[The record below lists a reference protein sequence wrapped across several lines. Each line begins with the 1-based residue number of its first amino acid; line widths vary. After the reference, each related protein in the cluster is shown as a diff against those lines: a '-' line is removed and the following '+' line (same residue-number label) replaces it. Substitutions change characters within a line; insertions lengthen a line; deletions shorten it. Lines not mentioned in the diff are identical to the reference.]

1 MQKETSM
8 KKIIALAVVAAVA
21 VGMVCAQVGVTAGV
35 KGTFGMNL
43 GTTLTDEGKQSLSV
57 GYDIE
62 TKNKLVVGGG
72 GALYG
77 RYNMPFHAPLG
88 VQLELGIFANNGV
101 KLSADS
107 SIEEGGMKI
116 DVEATSSASYLSM
129 DIPLIVTYDISAG
142 PVVITPMVG
151 VNFSIPLGK
160 IKAKMEYT
168 AKIDGMGEQKMDSTE
183 DADIASK
190 FIPGIVAGVEV
201 GLPLGPGSLVADL
214 RYVND
219 FTKFSI
225 DTGVDGMDPIEVGI
239 RRNFNI
245 SLGYALK
252 F

>member
-1 MQKETSM
+1 M
-8 KKIIALAVVAAVA
+8 KKIVAMAVVAAVT
-21 VGMVCAQVGVTAGV
+21 VSMVCAQITVGA
-35 KGTFGMNL
+35 KGTFGMNW
-43 GTTLTDEGKQSLSV
+43 GSATTDEGRAFASIENFV
-57 GYDIE
+57 G
-62 TKNKLVVGGG
+62 TTSFGKLVVGGG
-72 GALYG
+72 GSIYG

-88 VQLELGIFANNGV
+88 VQLELGIFANNGDALEV
-101 KLSADS
+101 DGSINNNVGKINVTGNAS
-107 SIEEGGMKI
+107 S
-116 DVEATSSASYLSM
+116 TYLSM

-160 IKAKMEYT
+160 LKYKTEYT
-168 AKIDGMGEQKMDSTE
+168 AKIEGYREEKEEFTE
-183 DADIASK
+183 EFDIDPR

-219 FTKFSI
+219 FTNVTIASEGESMELF
-225 DTGVDGMDPIEVGI
+225 T

-245 SLGYALK
+245 SVGYALK

>member
-1 MQKETSM
+1 M
-8 KKIIALAVVAAVA
+8 KKVIALVATAVVAVS
-21 VGMVCAQVGVTAGV
+21 MVCAQVTVGA

-43 GTTLTDEGKQSLSV
+43 GSTLTDEGKTLFTM
-57 GYDIE
+57 GYDID
-62 TKNKLVVGGG
+62 TKNEVMVGGG
-72 GALYG
+72 GAIYG
-77 RYNMPFHAPLG
+77 RYNMPFHTPLG

-101 KLSADS
+101 KVSADS
-107 SIEEGGMKI
+107 SIEEDGMKI
-116 DVEATSSASYLSM
+116 GVEATGSASYLSM

-142 PVVITPMVG
+142 PVVITPLVG

-160 IKAKMEYT
+160 MKSKMEYT
-168 AKIDGMGEQKMDSTE
+168 AKMDGQVVDEDDFTE
-183 DADIASK
+183 DFDIASK

-225 DTGVDGMDPIEVGI
+225 DPGVDGMDPVEVGI

-245 SLGYALK
+245 SVGYALK

>member
-1 MQKETSM
+1 M
-8 KKIIALAVVAAVA
+8 KKIIAMAVVAVVA
-21 VGMVCAQVGVTAGV
+21 VSMVCAQITVGA

-43 GTTLTDEGKQSLSV
+43 GSTLTDEGKAV
-57 GYDIE
+57 ATMGYPID
-62 TKNKLVVGGG
+62 TSNKVVVGGG
-72 GALYG
+72 GSIYG
-77 RYNMPFHAPLG
+77 RYNMPFLPALG
-88 VQLELGIFANNGV
+88 AQLELGIFANNGV
-101 KLSADS
+101 ALEADGPIEDDYVGKINVTANAS
-107 SIEEGGMKI
+107 S
-116 DVEATSSASYLSM
+116 TYLSM

-160 IKAKMEYT
+160 LKYKTEYT
-168 AKIDGMGEQKMDSTE
+168 AKIEGYGEEKEEFTE
-183 DADIASK
+183 ELDIDPR

-219 FTKFSI
+219 FTNVTIASEGESMELF
-225 DTGVDGMDPIEVGI
+225 T

-245 SLGYALK
+245 SVGYALK

>member
-1 MQKETSM
+1 M
-8 KKIIALAVVAAVA
+8 KKIIAMAVVAAVA
-21 VGMVCAQVGVTAGV
+21 VSMVCAQITVGA

-43 GTTLTDEGKQSLSV
+43 GSKLTDDGKEGVTMGFDTDL
-57 GYDIE
+57 
-62 TKNKLVVGGG
+62 TNKVVVGGG
-72 GALYG
+72 GAIYG

-101 KLSADS
+101 AVDVDDSFDDGGVKVNVTGSAS
-107 SIEEGGMKI
+107 L
-116 DVEATSSASYLSM
+116 SYLSM

-160 IKAKMEYT
+160 LKYKTEYT
-168 AKIDGMGEQKMDSTE
+168 AKIEGYGEEKEEFTE
-183 DADIASK
+183 ELDIDPR

-219 FTKFSI
+219 FTNVTIASEGESMELF
-225 DTGVDGMDPIEVGI
+225 T

-245 SLGYALK
+245 SVGYALK

>member
-1 MQKETSM
+1 M
-8 KKIIALAVVAAVA
+8 KKIVAMAVVAAVT
-21 VGMVCAQVGVTAGV
+21 VSMVCAQITVGA

-43 GTTLTDEGKQSLSV
+43 GSTLTDDGKEGVTMGFDTDL
-57 GYDIE
+57 
-62 TKNKLVVGGG
+62 TNKVVVGGG
-72 GALYG
+72 GAIYG

-101 KLSADS
+101 AVDVDDSFDDGGVKVNVTGSAS
-107 SIEEGGMKI
+107 L
-116 DVEATSSASYLSM
+116 SYLSM

-160 IKAKMEYT
+160 LKYKTEYT
-168 AKIDGMGEQKMDSTE
+168 AKIEGYGEEKEEFTE
-183 DADIASK
+183 ELDIDPR

-219 FTKFSI
+219 FTNVTIASEGESTELF
-225 DTGVDGMDPIEVGI
+225 T

-245 SLGYALK
+245 SVGYALK

>member
-1 MQKETSM
+1 M
-8 KKIIALAVVAAVA
+8 KKVIALVATAVVAVS
-21 VGMVCAQVGVTAGV
+21 MVCAQVTVGA

-43 GTTLTDEGKQSLSV
+43 GSTLTDEGKAV
-57 GYDIE
+57 ATMGYPIDAS
-62 TKNKLVVGGG
+62 NKVVVGGG
-72 GALYG
+72 GSIYG

-101 KLSADS
+101 ALEADDPIEDDYVGKINVTANAS
-107 SIEEGGMKI
+107 S
-116 DVEATSSASYLSM
+116 TYLSI

-151 VNFSIPLGK
+151 MNFSIPLGK
-160 IKAKMEYT
+160 LKYKTEYT
-168 AKIDGMGEQKMDSTE
+168 AKIEGYGEEKEEFTE
-183 DADIASK
+183 ELDIDPR

-219 FTKFSI
+219 FTNVTIASEGESMELF
-225 DTGVDGMDPIEVGI
+225 T

-245 SLGYALK
+245 SVGYALK

>member
-1 MQKETSM
+1 M
-8 KKIIALAVVAAVA
+8 KKIIAMAVVAAVA
-21 VGMVCAQVGVTAGV
+21 VSMVCAQITVGA

-43 GTTLTDEGKQSLSV
+43 GSTLTDDGKEGVTMGFDTDL
-57 GYDIE
+57 
-62 TKNKLVVGGG
+62 TNKVVVGGG
-72 GALYG
+72 GAIYG

-101 KLSADS
+101 AVDVDDSFDDGGVKVNVTGSAS
-107 SIEEGGMKI
+107 L
-116 DVEATSSASYLSM
+116 SYLSM

-160 IKAKMEYT
+160 LKYKMEYT
-168 AKIDGMGEQKMDSTE
+168 AKIEGYGEEKEEFTE
-183 DADIASK
+183 ELDIDPR

-219 FTKFSI
+219 FTNVTIASEGESMELF
-225 DTGVDGMDPIEVGI
+225 T

-245 SLGYALK
+245 SVGYALK

>member
-1 MQKETSM
+1 M
-8 KKIIALAVVAAVA
+8 KRVIALVATAVVAVS
-21 VGMVCAQVGVTAGV
+21 MVCAQITVGA

-43 GTTLTDEGKQSLSV
+43 GSTLTDDAKTLFTM
-57 GYDIE
+57 GYDID
-62 TKNKLVVGGG
+62 TKNEVMVGGG
-72 GALYG
+72 GAIYG
-77 RYNMPFHAPLG
+77 RYNMPFHTPLG

-101 KLSADS
+101 KVSADS
-107 SIEEGGMKI
+107 SIEEASMKI
-116 DVEATSSASYLSM
+116 GVEATGSASYLSM

-142 PVVITPMVG
+142 PVVITPLVG

-160 IKAKMEYT
+160 MKSKMEYT
-168 AKIDGMGEQKMDSTE
+168 AKMDGQVVEEGDFTE
-183 DADIASK
+183 DVDIASK

-225 DTGVDGMDPIEVGI
+225 DPGVDGMDPVEVGI

-245 SLGYALK
+245 SVGYALK

>member
-1 MQKETSM
+1 M
-8 KKIIALAVVAAVA
+8 KKVIALVATAVVAVS
-21 VGMVCAQVGVTAGV
+21 MVCAQVTVGA

-43 GTTLTDEGKQSLSV
+43 GSTLTDEGKTLFTM
-57 GYDIE
+57 GYDID
-62 TKNKLVVGGG
+62 TKNEVMVGGG
-72 GALYG
+72 GAIYG
-77 RYNMPFHAPLG
+77 RYNMPFHTPLG

-101 KLSADS
+101 KVSADS
-107 SIEEGGMKI
+107 SIEEDGMKI
-116 DVEATSSASYLSM
+116 GVEATGSASYLSM

-142 PVVITPMVG
+142 PVVITPLVG

-160 IKAKMEYT
+160 MKSKMEYT
-168 AKIDGMGEQKMDSTE
+168 AKMDGQVVDEDGFTE
-183 DADIASK
+183 DVDIASK

-225 DTGVDGMDPIEVGI
+225 DLGVDGMDPVEVGI

-245 SLGYALK
+245 SVGYALK

>member
-1 MQKETSM
+1 M
-8 KKIIALAVVAAVA
+8 KKVIALVATAVVAVS
-21 VGMVCAQVGVTAGV
+21 MVCAQVTVGA

-43 GTTLTDEGKQSLSV
+43 GSTLTDEGKTLFTR
-57 GYDIE
+57 GYDID
-62 TKNKLVVGGG
+62 TKNEVMVGGG
-72 GALYG
+72 GAIYG
-77 RYNMPFHAPLG
+77 RYNMPFHTPLG

-101 KLSADS
+101 KVSADS
-107 SIEEGGMKI
+107 SIEEDGMKI
-116 DVEATSSASYLSM
+116 GVEATGSASYLSM

-151 VNFSIPLGK
+151 MNFSIPLGK
-160 IKAKMEYT
+160 LKYKMEYT
-168 AKIDGMGEQKMDSTE
+168 AKMDGQVVDEDDFTE
-183 DADIASK
+183 DVDIASK

-225 DTGVDGMDPIEVGI
+225 DLGVDGMDPVEVGI

-245 SLGYALK
+245 SVGYALK

>member
-1 MQKETSM
+1 M
-8 KKIIALAVVAAVA
+8 KKVIALVATAVVAVS
-21 VGMVCAQVGVTAGV
+21 MVCAQVTVGA

-43 GTTLTDEGKQSLSV
+43 GSTLTDERKAV
-57 GYDIE
+57 ATMGYPID
-62 TKNKLVVGGG
+62 TSNKVVVGGG
-72 GALYG
+72 GSIYG

-101 KLSADS
+101 ALDADGPIEYDYVGKINVTANAS
-107 SIEEGGMKI
+107 S
-116 DVEATSSASYLSM
+116 TYLSM

-160 IKAKMEYT
+160 LKYKTEYT
-168 AKIDGMGEQKMDSTE
+168 AKIEGYGEEKEEFTE
-183 DADIASK
+183 ELDIDPR

-219 FTKFSI
+219 FTNVTIASEGESMELF
-225 DTGVDGMDPIEVGI
+225 T

-245 SLGYALK
+245 SVGYALK

>member
-1 MQKETSM
+1 M
-8 KKIIALAVVAAVA
+8 KKIIAMAVVAAVA
-21 VGMVCAQVGVTAGV
+21 VSMVCAQVGVTAGV

-43 GTTLTDEGKQSLSV
+43 GSTMTDEGKALFTQGLSI
-57 GYDIE
+57 DL
-62 TKNKLVVGGG
+62 TNKVMVGGG
-72 GALYG
+72 GLLYG

-101 KLSADS
+101 KVAVDD

-116 DVEATSSASYLSM
+116 DVAATGSASYLSM

-160 IKAKMEYT
+160 MKVKEEYT
-168 AKIDGMGEQKMDSTE
+168 AKVEGLGEQKEDYTE
-183 DADIASK
+183 DLDIASK

-225 DTGVDGMDPIEVGI
+225 DTGVEGMDPIETGI

>member
-1 MQKETSM
+1 M
-8 KKIIALAVVAAVA
+8 KKLIALAVMTAVT
-21 VGMVCAQVGVTAGV
+21 VSMVCAQITVGA

-43 GTTLTDEGKQSLSV
+43 GSTLTDDGKTLFTM
-57 GYDIE
+57 GHDID
-62 TKNKLVVGGG
+62 TKNEVMVGGG
-72 GALYG
+72 GAIYG
-77 RYNMPFHAPLG
+77 RYNMPFHTPLG

-101 KLSADS
+101 KVSADS
-107 SIEEGGMKI
+107 SIEEDGMKI
-116 DVEATSSASYLSM
+116 GVEATGSASYLSM

-142 PVVITPMVG
+142 PVVITPLVG

-160 IKAKMEYT
+160 MKSKMEYT
-168 AKIDGMGEQKMDSTE
+168 AKMDGQVVDEDDFTE
-183 DADIASK
+183 DVDIASK

-225 DTGVDGMDPIEVGI
+225 DLGVDGMDPVEVGI

-245 SLGYALK
+245 SVGYALK

>member
-1 MQKETSM
+1 M
-8 KKIIALAVVAAVA
+8 KKIVAMAVVAAVT
-21 VGMVCAQVGVTAGV
+21 VSMVCAQITVGA
-35 KGTFGMNL
+35 KGTFGMNW
-43 GTTLTDEGKQSLSV
+43 GSTTTDEGRAVAS
-57 GYDIE
+57 IE
-62 TKNKLVVGGG
+62 NFIGTTSFGKLVVGGG
-72 GALYG
+72 GSIYG
-77 RYNMPFHAPLG
+77 RYNMPSHAPLG

-101 KLSADS
+101 ASEVDGYILDS
-107 SIEEGGMKI
+107 IINVTGN
-116 DVEATSSASYLSM
+116 ASGTYLSM

-160 IKAKMEYT
+160 LKYKQEYT
-168 AKIDGMGEQKMDSTE
+168 TKIEGYGEEKKEFTE
-183 DADIASK
+183 EFDIDPR

-219 FTKFSI
+219 FTNVTIASEGESMELF
-225 DTGVDGMDPIEVGI
+225 T

-245 SLGYALK
+245 SVGYALK

>member
-1 MQKETSM
+1 M
-8 KKIIALAVVAAVA
+8 KKIIAMAVVAVVA
-21 VGMVCAQVGVTAGV
+21 VSMVCAQITVGA

-43 GTTLTDEGKQSLSV
+43 GSTLTDEGKAV
-57 GYDIE
+57 ATMGYPID
-62 TKNKLVVGGG
+62 TSNKVVVGGG
-72 GALYG
+72 GSIYG

-101 KLSADS
+101 ALEADGPIEDDYVGKINVTANAS
-107 SIEEGGMKI
+107 S
-116 DVEATSSASYLSM
+116 TYLSM

-160 IKAKMEYT
+160 LKCKTEYT
-168 AKIDGMGEQKMDSTE
+168 AKIEGYGEEKEEFTE
-183 DADIASK
+183 ELDIDPR

-219 FTKFSI
+219 FTNVTIASEGESMELF
-225 DTGVDGMDPIEVGI
+225 T

-245 SLGYALK
+245 SVGYALK

>member
-1 MQKETSM
+1 M
-8 KKIIALAVVAAVA
+8 KKLIALAVMTAVT
-21 VGMVCAQVGVTAGV
+21 VSMVCAQITVGA

-43 GTTLTDEGKQSLSV
+43 GSTLTDDGKTLFTM
-57 GYDIE
+57 GYDID
-62 TKNKLVVGGG
+62 TKNEVMVGGG
-72 GALYG
+72 GAIYG
-77 RYNMPFHAPLG
+77 RYNMPFHTPLG

-101 KLSADS
+101 KVSADS
-107 SIEEGGMKI
+107 SIEKASMKI
-116 DVEATSSASYLSM
+116 GVEATGSASYLSM

-142 PVVITPMVG
+142 PVVITPLVG

-160 IKAKMEYT
+160 MKSKMEYT
-168 AKIDGMGEQKMDSTE
+168 AKMDGQVVEEGDFTE
-183 DADIASK
+183 DVDIASK

-225 DTGVDGMDPIEVGI
+225 DPGVDGMDPVELGI

-245 SLGYALK
+245 SVGYALK